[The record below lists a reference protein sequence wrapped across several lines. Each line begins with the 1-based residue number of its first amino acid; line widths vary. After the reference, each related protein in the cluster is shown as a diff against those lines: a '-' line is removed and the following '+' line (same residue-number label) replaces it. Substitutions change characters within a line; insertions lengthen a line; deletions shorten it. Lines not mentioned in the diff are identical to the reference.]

1 MAFTKAVSMQEN
13 AKFPESLHL
22 PLLSASKSIIRHE
35 SLKAPK
41 DEVQSVTH
49 EEVHYT
55 SKELL
60 KFSDSDREK
69 SGDYV

>member
-13 AKFPESLHL
+13 AKSPEGLHL
-22 PLLSASKSIIRHE
+22 PPLSASRSIIRHK

-49 EEVHYT
+49 AEKHYT

-60 KFSDSDREK
+60 KFSDSYREK
-69 SGDYV
+69 SGEYV